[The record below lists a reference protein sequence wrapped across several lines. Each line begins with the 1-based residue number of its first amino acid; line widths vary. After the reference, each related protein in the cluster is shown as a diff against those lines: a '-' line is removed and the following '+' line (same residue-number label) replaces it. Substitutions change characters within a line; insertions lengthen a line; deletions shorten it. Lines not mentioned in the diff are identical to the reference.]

1 MKNADF
7 KKICVCL
14 CVSVC
19 MYHATHVLQDF
30 PCPITLGQWEAC
42 DWTGEGRQREELR
55 RQKEKSEEERENQN
69 EG

>member
-1 MKNADF
+1 M
-7 KKICVCL
+7 
-14 CVSVC
+14 
-19 MYHATHVLQDF
+19 LQDF
-30 PCPITLGQWEAC
+30 HCPITLGHWEAC